1 MKRTSSLLRRTA
13 DATHESISSLQR
25 ATRRA
30 APALL
35 AALALLIAVDPAVA
49 ALPTAVTPPA
59 GAAAGDYIAVG
70 QDYFKKGLLFLGL
83 LISTLGFLAVA
94 GGGIAKFN
102 DYRTGRAEL
111 GDLAMFAVIGV
122 VVLVLM
128 VYLATEAAS
137 IL

>member
-1 MKRTSSLLRRTA
+1 MIRTVPLFGRTA
-13 DATHESISSLQR
+13 SAAHDSISTLMQALR
-25 ATRRA
+25 AC

-35 AALALLIAVDPAVA
+35 ALCAFAVLAEPAVA
-49 ALPTAVTPPA
+49 ALPAAVSPPA
-59 GAAAGDYIAVG
+59 AAASGDYIAIG

>member
-1 MKRTSSLLRRTA
+1 MIRTVPLFGRTA
-13 DATHESISSLQR
+13 NAAHDSISTLMQALR
-25 ATRRA
+25 AC

-35 AALALLIAVDPAVA
+35 ALCAFAVLAEPAVA
-49 ALPTAVTPPA
+49 ALPAAVSPPA
-59 GAAAGDYIAVG
+59 AAASGDYIAIG

-128 VYLATEAAS
+128 VYLATEAS
-137 IL
+137 TIL

>member
-1 MKRTSSLLRRTA
+1 MNRTASLLSRTA
-13 DATHESISSLQR
+13 SAARESVINLMQ
-25 ATRRA
+25 AVRRC
-30 APALL
+30 APMLL
-35 AALALLIAVDPAVA
+35 AIVAIAVVAEPAVA
-49 ALPTAVTPPA
+49 ALPTAVAPPT

>member
-1 MKRTSSLLRRTA
+1 MIRTVPLFGRTA
-13 DATHESISSLQR
+13 SAAHDSISTLMQALR
-25 ATRRA
+25 AC

-35 AALALLIAVDPAVA
+35 GLCAFAVLAEPAVA
-49 ALPTAVTPPA
+49 ALPAAVSPPA
-59 GAAAGDYIAVG
+59 AAASGDYIAIG

-128 VYLATEAAS
+128 VYLATEAS
-137 IL
+137 TIL

>member
-1 MKRTSSLLRRTA
+1 MIRTA
-13 DATHESISSLQR
+13 PLSGRTASAAHDSISTLMQALR
-25 ATRRA
+25 TC

-35 AALALLIAVDPAVA
+35 ALCALAVLAEPAVA
-49 ALPTAVTPPA
+49 ALPTAVSPPT

-111 GDLAMFAVIGV
+111 GDLAIFAVIGV

-128 VYLATEAAS
+128 VYLATEAS
-137 IL
+137 TIL

>member
-1 MKRTSSLLRRTA
+1 MIRTA
-13 DATHESISSLQR
+13 PLSGRTARAAHDSISTLMQALR
-25 ATRRA
+25 TC

-35 AALALLIAVDPAVA
+35 ALCALAVLAEPAVA
-49 ALPTAVTPPA
+49 ALPTAVSPPT

-111 GDLAMFAVIGV
+111 GDLAIFAVIGV

-128 VYLATEAAS
+128 VYLATEAS
-137 IL
+137 TIL

>member
-1 MKRTSSLLRRTA
+1 MKAIASLLGRSGAAARDTLSNLTRA
-13 DATHESISSLQR
+13 IRACGATLL
-25 ATRRA
+25 
-30 APALL
+30 ALL
-35 AALALLIAVDPAVA
+35 ALAFCVEPALA
-49 ALPTAVTPPA
+49 ALPTAVAPPA

-128 VYLATEAAS
+128 VYLATEAAA